1 MLDLKRQYE
10 PLQQELLGKFAVWP
24 DLPAYSNEE
33 AGAIGAK
40 REGIDGEIER
50 AETDDQDGERAG
62 PERQSAMQFE
72 RMHVELTVDASR
84 SRIDREADLAAYLV
98 AFGQAGDRDPGS
110 VTHGEGNLAM
120 AGDAIALD
128 GLDAQAM
135 GTVRDRRRI
144 EL

>member
-1 MLDLKRQYE
+1 
-10 PLQQELLGKFAVWP
+10 
-24 DLPAYSNEE
+24 
-33 AGAIGAK
+33 
-40 REGIDGEIER
+40 
-50 AETDDQDGERAG
+50 
-62 PERQSAMQFE
+62 MQFE

-110 VTHGEGNLAM
+110 VTHGVGNLAM

-135 GTVRDRRRI
+135 GTVRNRSRVELQPPGASGQFGDRSHGVVHIDSDDHRCRPD
-144 EL
+144 